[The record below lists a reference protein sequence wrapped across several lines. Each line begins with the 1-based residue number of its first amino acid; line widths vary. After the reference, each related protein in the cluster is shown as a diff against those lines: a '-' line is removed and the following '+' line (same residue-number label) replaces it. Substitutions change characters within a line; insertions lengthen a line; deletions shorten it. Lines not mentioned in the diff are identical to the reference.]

1 MFTRSAIAP
10 PEVNGFGWNLG
21 RVYCLE
27 LAMTDFG
34 RGPRRSKSGRPC
46 GSFFLSGKQR
56 TTLPIF
62 GQPNFTKFAHNT
74 WFCDVV
80 NPFGIFFWKFALNG
94 SFFQKTW
101 SSSTISDFKPRFLG
115 NDYKSWK
122 IMTGW
127 RAYEMLAF
135 HPYRRNQLK
144 VIPLA
149 SRLRTRKDCPMQ
161 SPYTEW
167 LIDASLPNG
176 HAASACSLP
185 WRDITLL

>member
-1 MFTRSAIAP
+1 
-10 PEVNGFGWNLG
+10 
-21 RVYCLE
+21 
-27 LAMTDFG
+27 
-34 RGPRRSKSGRPC
+34 
-46 GSFFLSGKQR
+46 
-56 TTLPIF
+56 
-62 GQPNFTKFAHNT
+62 
-74 WFCDVV
+74 
-80 NPFGIFFWKFALNG
+80 
-94 SFFQKTW
+94 
-101 SSSTISDFKPRFLG
+101 
-115 NDYKSWK
+115 
-122 IMTGW
+122 MTGW